1 MSLKQCYISFR
12 NNNDLIDDINN
23 IKMDN
28 DCVKSYNDPIY
39 DRFNSLVEDEA
50 IIISIFLLLIRIRVS
65 MIILVIIEIIHLFL
79 QWLTREREQQLTLL

>member
-1 MSLKQCYISFR
+1 MSLKQCYLSFR

-23 IKMDN
+23 IKTDN